1 MAVLRIQGFSGNVPV
16 SGDRALP
23 DNFAV
28 DSVNTWLYG
37 GELRGIR
44 PPSLLQTVNTTT
56 RKVLR
61 IPKRTVGGDPAFPGV
76 IPPPS
81 YLGDSVWKQFTDP
94 YTDILRGQ
102 LIEDQYER
110 YYFCSPTTGP
120 MFNTYARMR
129 DGLTDYKLGVP
140 GPNPDEDVDGNNPDR
155 PTIISIDPYNKSE
168 DIYEVEFKIATLI
181 GDTTS
186 YANPG
191 GTGDRTASIVQAGT
205 VVFDTAGEL
214 LINGNKTAGFKMTN
228 LSAKDKTI
236 TFDFGATKK
245 IDEFKWYQKGSKD
258 YEVWQFDGSNDNTT
272 WTTLA
277 NVQLGGSSTATYAFT
292 PTAVYRY
299 YRLYQAAP
307 TDPINLTRAYC
318 YTWANEFGEE
328 SPPSLPVLGSGNSM
342 GTWTI
347 GNIKDPPA
355 VAGYPAY
362 TKKFLYRTVSGG
374 SGQTTFY
381 RVAEHV
387 IGAAVPDGGW
397 ITQTT
402 YADDSAELTDAQLVN
417 KLTLESTSWDP
428 PPADLQGWIAM
439 PNGFLIGFRG
449 SDIYMSEAYHW
460 HAWPAEYK
468 QAVETPIVGL
478 GVIGQTCIVCTQGY
492 PATVTGIK
500 PATCS
505 FTKATADEPCL
516 SRGSIV
522 STPQGV
528 VWVSQNGLVMVGP
541 NGIQNVTQQLITRQE
556 WLKDYAPQWIR
567 AARYQ
572 NGYLALRMIP
582 VTGGVQTA
590 FYLDP
595 SDLKVALTELS
606 DFDVV
611 RNLQNDFWSGEVFV
625 IDDAGR
631 INRWDPPTDNLMPV
645 RWKSKEF
652 QYAFEENFGAYAIYW
667 DDARYSNYNYGTSI
681 MPTTEKVRF
690 KVYAN
695 RRVVYDQVVA
705 KNGRPIRLPSGFKA
719 DVWQFEIRARAPVY
733 TMHVA
738 STMKELKGV

>member
-23 DNFAV
+23 DNFGV

-44 PPSLLQTVNTTT
+44 PPALLQTVSTTT
-56 RKVLR
+56 RKILR
-61 IPKRTVGGDPAFPGV
+61 IPKRTVGGDPNFPAV

-81 YLGDSVWKQFTDP
+81 YLGDSVWKQFSDP

-129 DGLTDYKLGVP
+129 DGLPDYRLGVP
-140 GPNPDEDVDGNNPDR
+140 GPNIIYDSAGNNADK
-155 PTIISIDPYNKSE
+155 PTITSI
-168 DIYEVEFKIATLI
+168 T
-181 GDTTS
+181 
-186 YANPG
+186 G
-191 GTGDRTASIVQAGT
+191 GV
-205 VVFDTAGEL
+205 
-214 LINGNKTAGFKMTN
+214 
-228 LSAKDKTI
+228 
-236 TFDFGATKK
+236 
-245 IDEFKWYQKGSKD
+245 
-258 YEVWQFDGSNDNTT
+258 
-272 WTTLA
+272 
-277 NVQLGGSSTATYAFT
+277 
-292 PTAVYRY
+292 
-299 YRLYQAAP
+299 AP
-307 TDPINLTRAYC
+307 VSTRAYT
-318 YTWANEFGEE
+318 YTWVNEYGEE
-328 SPPSLPVLGSGNSM
+328 SAPALPVLGSGNANAI
-342 GTWTI
+342 WNI

-355 VAGYPAY
+355 PTTSPLQPAWS
-362 TKKFLYRTVSGG
+362 KKYLYRTLSGE
-374 SGQTTFY
+374 SGQTTYY
-381 RVAEHV
+381 RVNT
-387 IGAAVPDGGW
+387 IPLG
-397 ITQTT
+397 TLT
-402 YADDSAELTDAQLVN
+402 YADDTSKITDAILAGN
-417 KLTLESTSWDP
+417 LTLESTSWELP
-428 PPADLQGWIAM
+428 PVDLQGWIAM
-439 PNGFLIGFRG
+439 PNGFLIGFKG

-460 HAWPAEYK
+460 HAWPEEYK
-468 QAVETPIVGL
+468 YATETPIVGL
-478 GVIGQTCIVCTQGY
+478 GVLGQTCVVCTQGY
-492 PATVTGIK
+492 PASVTGSK

-528 VWVSQNGLVMVGP
+528 VWASQNGLVMVGP

-556 WLKDYAPQWIR
+556 WIRDYAPQWLR

-582 VTGGVQTA
+582 TTGGIQTA

-625 IDDAGR
+625 IDDAGH
-631 INRWDPPTDNLMPV
+631 INRWDPPTNDLMPV

-652 QYAFEENFGAYAIYW
+652 QYPFQENFGAYAIYW

-690 KVYAN
+690 KVYAD
-695 RRVVYDQVVA
+695 RRVVYDQVVP
-705 KNGRPIRLPSGFKA
+705 KNGRAIRLPSGFKG
-719 DVWQFEIRARAPVY
+719 DIWQFEIRARAPVY

-738 STMKELKGV
+738 STVKELKGV